1 LFPPQNKEIESKE
14 HTILELQYKV
24 DDLEAKIE
32 GWIFAFEGLS
42 TNAELGISSPDD
54 VTDVLAASTLRQ
66 DTQSAEIA
74 ILEQKCSH
82 IEEELRHQASMHK
95 AIVNGLESE
104 CLMLSE
110 EFACVHDELKENETY
125 GIMLEEAKLRLE
137 AKVEMLKKD
146 NEELHRR
153 LSDLQ
158 KSCNILRQQKLS
170 SESLSNEVV
179 SAVNNLAGI
188 VVVHSAELEGSPNT
202 SSSRTTWSESMDF
215 VARFIEHVSKM
226 NQKYLLEIKQMKES
240 IRLPYTSPIQGQVLV
255 EASTPKAKGSRAST
269 EFMDLASQHS
279 DLLEGLKSMKKS
291 ITSVLSSPKISTPM
305 KYRRHEAF
313 DAQRISEYD
322 EDLYT
327 DLLRAHEQVEALSAK
342 IEAWKERISELEHEN
357 QIMKA
362 NPLDL
367 SKSKMKET
375 GVALIYNFQH
385 RHNQMVLQRAFQSWN
400 SQTRMFKQVCIAKQV
415 AKELSKTR
423 KTVLLLKTHFIDE
436 SHT

>member
-1 LFPPQNKEIESKE
+1 M
-14 HTILELQYKV
+14 LE
-24 DDLEAKIE
+24 E
-32 GWIFAFEGLS
+32 
-42 TNAELGISSPDD
+42 
-54 VTDVLAASTLRQ
+54 
-66 DTQSAEIA
+66 
-74 ILEQKCSH
+74 KCLH
-82 IEEELRHQASMHK
+82 IVEELRQQASMHK

-110 EFACVHDELKENETY
+110 EFAFAHDELKEKETY
-125 GIMLEEAKLRLE
+125 VIILEEAKLRLE
-137 AKVEMLKKD
+137 AKVDMLKKD
-146 NEELHRR
+146 KEDLHRR

-179 SAVNNLAGI
+179 SAVNDLAGI
-188 VVVHSAELEGSPNT
+188 VLVHSAELEGFPNT

-215 VARFIEHVSKM
+215 VAHFIDHVSKM
-226 NQKYLLEIKQMKES
+226 NQKYLLDIEQTKEL
-240 IRLPYTSPIQGQVLV
+240 IQPPHTSPIQGQVLA
-255 EASTPKAKGSRAST
+255 EASTPKAKGGRDST
-269 EFMDLASQHS
+269 ELMDLASQHS

-291 ITSVLSSPKISTPM
+291 ITSVLSSPKLSTPM
-305 KYRRHEAF
+305 KFGRQEDF
-313 DAQRISEYD
+313 DAQRISECD

-327 DLLRAHEQVEALSAK
+327 DLLRAHEQLEALSAK
-342 IEAWKERISELEHEN
+342 IEAFRDDQIQWKERISELEHEN

-362 NPLDL
+362 APLDL
-367 SKSKMKET
+367 STSKMKET

-385 RHNQMVLQRAFQSWN
+385 RYNQMVLHRAFQSWS

-436 SHT
+436 SHP